1 MRLLARNRRKVWY
14 CLYQG
19 RKPLLDQDGYDTGE
33 TAITYSSPVALMAN
47 VTAASGDAT
56 QEQFGIGIRYD
67 KVLQVAGTDCPID
80 EHALLFVDVE
90 PPEEF
95 DPANVT
101 ADYAVTRVSKSL
113 NSTSI
118 AVSRVRQ
125 DG

>member
-19 RKPLLDQDGYDTGE
+19 RNPILDADGDDTGE
-33 TAITYSSPVALMAN
+33 VAVTYSEPVALLAN
-47 VTAASGDAT
+47 VTAASGDAA
-56 QEQFGIGIRYD
+56 QEQFGVGIKYD
-67 KVLQVAGTDCPID
+67 KVLQVAGTSCPID
-80 EHALLFVDVE
+80 EHSLLFVDTE
-90 PPEEF
+90 PPADF
-95 DPANVT
+95 DAANVP

-125 DG
+125 

>member
-19 RKPLLDQDGYDTGE
+19 RNPILDQDGYDTGE

>member
-19 RKPLLDQDGYDTGE
+19 RNPILDQDGYDTGE

-67 KVLQVAGTDCPID
+67 KVLQVAGTDCPVD
-80 EHALLFVDVE
+80 EHALLFVDVK